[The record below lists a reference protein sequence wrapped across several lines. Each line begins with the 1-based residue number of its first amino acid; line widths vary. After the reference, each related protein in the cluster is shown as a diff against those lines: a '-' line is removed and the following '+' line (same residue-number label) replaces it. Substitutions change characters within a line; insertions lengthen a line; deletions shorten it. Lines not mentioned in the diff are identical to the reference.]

1 MSNIY
6 KFEDIQIL
14 ADKISKI
21 RNKKILERIRDTIVR
36 YNKNIKITENTN
48 GLFLRFHNLEN
59 ETYIKLDNI
68 IKKYNKTKKSRN
80 LNSTISQEYMT
91 QSSDP
96 VLFSTDSRLKYSNKE
111 KNIIKR
117 KNYDKVISENT
128 DSYIIKSDTA
138 SNIFIKKK

>member
-68 IKKYNKTKKSRN
+68 IKKYNKTRKSRN

-111 KNIIKR
+111 RNIIKR